1 MSKGLKSLKYLK
13 ERISDNAIFRGCLE
27 DIEKELKALE
37 TLKGLDFF
45 GLEKDENGLYWLIF
59 CGQGI
64 GITKEQYELLKEA
77 ML

>member
-1 MSKGLKSLKYLK
+1 MNKGLEALNVLKLRLSSQKSNKILCD
-13 ERISDNAIFRGCLE
+13 I
-27 DIEKELKALE
+27 IEKELKALE

-64 GITKEQYELLKEA
+64 GITKEKYDLLKEV
-77 ML
+77 LL